1 MWLIHMELDQLAQED
16 YPVNHQ
22 IFLDTEEH
30 IAKWL
35 NKPAAVMFNSWIS
48 NELFDI
54 FSTLFKILLDCNG

>member
-35 NKPAAVMFNSWIS
+35 NKPAAVMFNS
-48 NELFDI
+48 DI
-54 FSTLFKILLDCNG
+54 K